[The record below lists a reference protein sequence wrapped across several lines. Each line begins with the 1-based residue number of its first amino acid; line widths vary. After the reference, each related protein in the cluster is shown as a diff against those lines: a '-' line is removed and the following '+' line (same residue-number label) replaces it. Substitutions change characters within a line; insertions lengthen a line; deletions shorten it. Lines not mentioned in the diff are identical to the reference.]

1 MPLRQ
6 TGRTSGTST
15 GTSTSLAQVSSTDRI
30 SRTVVLDQPIAQP
43 WVEAVAHSMDL
54 ATAAPHGPIA
64 SAALP
69 ALVAVDSVAAD
80 PAVVAVDSVA
90 EVDGVRAATQWRMK

>member
-1 MPLRQ
+1 MSTARTLTAMPLRQ
-6 TGRTSGTST
+6 TGRTPGTST

-43 WVEAVAHSMDL
+43 WVEAAARSVDL
-54 ATAAPHGPIA
+54 VVAAPHGRIA

-69 ALVAVDSVAAD
+69 ALAAGD
-80 PAVVAVDSVA
+80 LAVVA
-90 EVDGVRAATQWRMK
+90 VDGVRAATQWRMK